1 MNKKTYQTPTM
12 RVVIMRGKNRLMA
25 GSVEGNAI
33 TGGYSSSGRGRAR
46 AVDFDDGSDETDW

>member
-1 MNKKTYQTPTM
+1 MNKKTYKTPIM
-12 RVVIMRGKNRLMA
+12 HVVMMRGKSRLMA

-46 AVDFDDGSDETDW
+46 AIDIDDGYGETDW